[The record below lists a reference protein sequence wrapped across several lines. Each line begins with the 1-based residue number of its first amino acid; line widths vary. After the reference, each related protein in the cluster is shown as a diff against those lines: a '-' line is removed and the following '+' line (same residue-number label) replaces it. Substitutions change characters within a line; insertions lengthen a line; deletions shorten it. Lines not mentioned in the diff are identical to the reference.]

1 MRLSDI
7 KELVRSITKEYFE
20 KATVIFSKES
30 RAVKPQLSLITITT
44 GNVKRTIYSARDFE
58 DEELVDNYLSS
69 FPVQFDLFTHGAPVV
84 DDETGSI
91 IAYENTAV
99 DDMLSFADFLNSEYV
114 NLILDENDI
123 AILTD
128 SGVTDLTGL
137 VNDTNYEY
145 RSQMSATVYFTQK
158 AKGHTS
164 VLSEDGTFKE
174 TSSNGGT
181 EKLSEKETGYFSEVD
196 IKEEKENE

>member
-1 MRLSDI
+1 MRLSEI
-7 KELVRSITKEYFE
+7 KELIRSITKEYFE
-20 KATVIFSKES
+20 KATVVFSKES
-30 RAVKPQLSLITITT
+30 RAVKPQLPLITIST
-44 GNVKRTIYSARDFE
+44 GNVKRTVYSAREWE
-58 DEELVDNYLSS
+58 DETLVDNYLSS
-69 FPVQFDLFTHGAPVV
+69 FPIQFDLFTHGSPVV
-84 DDETGSI
+84 DDETGAI

-114 NLILDENDI
+114 NLIADENDI

-128 SGVTDLTGL
+128 SGVIDLTGL
-137 VNDTNYEY
+137 VNDNNYEY
-145 RSQMSATVYFTQK
+145 RSQMSATVYFTHK

-164 VLSEDGTFKE
+164 VLSEDGKFKE

-181 EKLSEKETGYFSEVD
+181 AELSEKETGYFTEVD